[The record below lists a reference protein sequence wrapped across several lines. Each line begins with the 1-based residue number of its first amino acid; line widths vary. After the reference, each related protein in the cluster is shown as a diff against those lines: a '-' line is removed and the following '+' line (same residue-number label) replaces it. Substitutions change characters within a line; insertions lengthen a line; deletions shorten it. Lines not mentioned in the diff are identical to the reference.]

1 MRKGSLEFWP
11 HRRAKKQMPRFRRF
25 AAVSEETDLGG
36 FVAFKVGMTHISM
49 IDDSESPS
57 KGSEVSRAV
66 TILEMPRLIVYG
78 LRLYK
83 KGYIYRQ
90 AYTEYFDLEAAKRF
104 GIESKKDVKAL
115 KSDSAFEDVMLLVF
129 SDSSNLGFGN
139 KRKMRFEI
147 PVGGKDKNQKL
158 SHALSIMGKELKA
171 ADIVKAGEYIDVK
184 SITKGKGWAGVI
196 KRYGV
201 STQVRKATGKVRHV
215 GTLGPWH
222 PPKVMFSVP
231 HSGHMGYN
239 FRTELN
245 KRILMVGKA
254 SDAARI
260 NVSGGFPNYGLVSND
275 FLVVDGSI
283 PGPAKRLVRV
293 RKAIRSSGKI
303 AEPQISYI
311 SVAAKNGA

>member
-1 MRKGSLEFWP
+1 MSAAFSSLP
-11 HRRAKKQMPRFRRF
+11 
-25 AAVSEETDLGG
+25 
-36 FVAFKVGMTHISM
+36 
-49 IDDSESPS
+49 
-57 KGSEVSRAV
+57 
-66 TILEMPRLIVYG
+66 
-78 LRLYK
+78 
-83 KGYIYRQ
+83 
-90 AYTEYFDLEAAKRF
+90 
-104 GIESKKDVKAL
+104 
-115 KSDSAFEDVMLLVF
+115 
-129 SDSSNLGFGN
+129 
-139 KRKMRFEI
+139 
-147 PVGGKDKNQKL
+147 
-158 SHALSIMGKELKA
+158 IMLKA

-254 SDAARI
+254 SDAARV